1 MGGNYV
7 MEYPKID
14 MEKLPKVMDLIDEAA
29 SLMERQ
35 GIKENKE
42 LECIEKQLQLLTGKS
57 DLRVIEFHH
66 YWAAQ
71 SLETVAKEAL
81 FEKPQKRV
89 LQPEEIR
96 EMVIHILE
104 QEEAV
109 MDWQLHFLEVCTKL
123 DVTDYIFYPDDMGL
137 SREATLEEIAE
148 KMILDMQQ

>member
-1 MGGNYV
+1 

-14 MEKLPKVMDLIDEAA
+14 MEKLPRVMDLIDEAVD
-29 SLMERQ
+29 LMEEQ
-35 GIKENKE
+35 GIEGNKE

-57 DLRVIEFHH
+57 DLRVIEFNH

-81 FEKPQKRV
+81 FEKTQKRV

-109 MDWQLHFLEVCTKL
+109 MDWQLHFLEVCTEL

-137 SREATLEEIAE
+137 SGEATLEEIAE